1 MEENNVYLNYLIG
14 DLESFVFSKRREID
28 EFISEKDNL
37 NYTDSIYIFNNLAKG
52 LDKTTNLI
60 KHLKETKNPNTIRDI
75 CILSSEIISWIIFTL
90 PSLERGLE
98 IFSYNFRVREKH
110 IIDILGEN
118 LIILDEI
125 IEKPEKLNFFYGDIL
140 LSIQTVNMG
149 FGHIKKILEKGKLEN

>member
-1 MEENNVYLNYLIG
+1 MKEDNVYLNYLIG
-14 DLESFVFSKRREID
+14 DLESFVFSKRKEID
-28 EFISEKDNL
+28 RIINEKEIL
-37 NYTDSIYIFNNLAKG
+37 NYTDSIYIFNNLAEG
-52 LDKTTNLI
+52 LNKTTNLI
-60 KHLKETKNPNTIRDI
+60 KHLKETQNPSIIRDI

-98 IFSYNFRVREKH
+98 LFSQGFHIKEKH

-140 LSIQTVNMG
+140 LSIQNVNMG
-149 FGHIKKILEKGKLEN
+149 FGYIQKIIEKGEIEN